1 MLQTNTKIDE
11 VIYKKLYFEPTRT
24 KIILEKRKV
33 HQDRRKINTFL
44 ADDRRSGLADR
55 RKKR

>member
-1 MLQTNTKIDE
+1 MLRTNTKIDE
-11 VIYKKLYFEPTRT
+11 TIYKKLFFKPTRT
-24 KIILEKRKV
+24 KIVLEKRRV

-44 ADDRRSGLADR
+44 ADDRRNGLADR